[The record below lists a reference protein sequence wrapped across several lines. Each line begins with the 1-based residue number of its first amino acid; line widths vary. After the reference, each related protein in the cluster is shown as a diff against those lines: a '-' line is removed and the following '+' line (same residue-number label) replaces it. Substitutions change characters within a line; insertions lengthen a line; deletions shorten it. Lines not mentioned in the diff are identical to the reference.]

1 MALAAH
7 SQLAQTYPPQW
18 LHAQLVELNRS
29 RFEPTLPHDAATLDY
44 TRFQRE
50 LEFVEQER
58 SAVSALAQAAPR
70 DELAFIDW
78 FEELKVSGPG
88 QCDELFPWLAER
100 ASLADMRWFLAQE
113 AAGEAGFDDLVAL
126 TQVKMPNRAK
136 LELAR
141 NYWDEMGQGH
151 AGGMH
156 GPMLGRL
163 TEALE
168 LSVGTDGTVWESLAL
183 ANLMSALA
191 ANRRYAFQSL
201 GALGVIELTAPGRA
215 ELVNAGLKRL
225 GVPASARRY
234 FALHATLDV
243 KHSQSWNREVL
254 GPLVADRPE
263 LAPAVAEGA
272 LMRLG
277 AGARCFRR
285 YRQYFGLS

>member
-1 MALAAH
+1 
-7 SQLAQTYPPQW
+7 LAQTYSPQW

-29 RFEPTLPHDAATLDY
+29 RFEPTLPLDAAALDDAS
-44 TRFQRE
+44 FQRE

-88 QCDELFPWLAER
+88 QGDELFPWLAER
-100 ASLADMRWFLAQE
+100 ASLTNMRWFLAQE

-126 TQVKMPNRAK
+126 TQVKMPKRAK

-141 NYWDEMGQGH
+141 NFWDEMGQGR

-168 LSVGTDGTVWESLAL
+168 LSVGAEGTVWESLAL
-183 ANLMSALA
+183 ANLMSALS

-225 GVPASARRY
+225 GVPGSARRY

-243 KHSQSWNREVL
+243 KHSRSWNREVL

-263 LAPAVAEGA
+263 LAPALAEGA
-272 LMRLG
+272 LMRLE
-277 AGARCFRR
+277 AGARCFCR
-285 YRQYFGLS
+285 YRRYFGLS